1 MDNPTNPAKEWQ
13 TIHDEIH
20 KKELPSLTE
29 AEELRVAFFCASMV
43 ESTHVLRG
51 MVDVICQRCR
61 EYKARDVAHR
71 EKADRFTMDLDD

>member
-1 MDNPTNPAKEWQ
+1 MDPLKVSNIIKRPVP
-13 TIHDEIH
+13 EIA
-20 KKELPSLTE
+20 LTE

-71 EKADRFTMDLDD
+71 EKVDRFTMDLDD